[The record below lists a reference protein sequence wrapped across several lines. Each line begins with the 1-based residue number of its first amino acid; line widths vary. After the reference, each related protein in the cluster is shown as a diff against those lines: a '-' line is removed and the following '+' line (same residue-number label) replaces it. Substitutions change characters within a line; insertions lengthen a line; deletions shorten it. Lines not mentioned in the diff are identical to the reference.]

1 MTSPGDLDPE
11 LAELMALEEAERTG
25 SAGPASAGL
34 RPPAGAAGL
43 DPELAELMAL
53 EEAERT
59 GSAGPAAAAPASR
72 ATPAGV
78 SGDQADRLRRLAEL
92 HDRGVLSDA
101 DFAAE
106 QQRILTGY

>member
-25 SAGPASAGL
+25 SAGPAS
-34 RPPAGAAGL
+34 PAGAGGL

-59 GSAGPAAAAPASR
+59 GLPGPATAAGRATPAGPAA
-72 ATPAGV
+72 PAGV
-78 SGDQADRLRRLAEL
+78 SGDQAGRLRRLTEL

-101 DFAAE
+101 DFTAE
-106 QQRILTGY
+106 KQRILDGY